1 MDFAKLEKFDNDDM
15 SFDEAESVL
24 SGFTDDELLQLEGH
38 DKMYADMMTAYEF
51 LIKNEIDQH
60 RIEILHDLMAGLAE
74 DNK

>member
-24 SGFTDDELLQLEGH
+24 SGFSDEELMQLEEH
-38 DKMYADMMTAYEF
+38 DKMYTDMMTAYGF

>member
-1 MDFAKLEKFDNDDM
+1 M
-15 SFDEAESVL
+15 SFEEAESVL

-51 LIKNEIDQH
+51 LIKNEIDEH
-60 RIEILHDLMAGLAE
+60 RIEILHDLVAGLIE